1 MRKAIT
7 LSFALL
13 LPAFFLLLSCK
24 KGDPNAERGEYI
36 QVYDSPASDIPL
48 KQAFIPVKGG
58 SVTLYVKSIVN
69 FSAKWQDGNVP
80 AWAEVTQPQSVGDG
94 IWKISVTAGPV
105 SEDAVYERRTGVL
118 MLTAP
123 EIHLGNFFV
132 VGQGLLPRI
141 ACDFSWLT
149 GSAAPNETIYD
160 VLMDNWNNAQKGKGF
175 SSTLIEGQEHA
186 WVYGKDGYIKLGSND
201 YMGADLLTP
210 HTGAFQNDS
219 LLVVS
224 FKAVVQNGPSIGDF
238 YGTTEEVTG
247 DGVDPGPGPGPG
259 PDPEPQDPGSSS
271 GTELITPMSVMA
283 SHRAARSMT
292 ATDVDD
298 NTLTVEVIGGGV
310 IRGTDRT
317 SLTLTDVPTYDRGS
331 ADYPADIFKTGRYLI
346 FIASAPNNP
355 ITANTTIRFIA
366 GSMSTLPAERCNR
379 IFLDDLYVYRVN
391 AKTDEDFFALN
402 GGTSGRDRV
411 LGGAAQN

>member
-13 LPAFFLLLSCK
+13 LPALFLLLSCK
-24 KGDPNAERGEYI
+24 KTDPNAERSEYI
-36 QVYDSPASDIPL
+36 QVYDSPGSDTPL

-58 SVTLYVKSIVN
+58 SVTLYIKSSVSFN
-69 FSAKWQDGNVP
+69 AKWQDGNVP

-94 IWKISVTAGPV
+94 VWKISVTAGPI

-186 WVYGKDGYIKLGSND
+186 WVYGKDGYIKLGNNE

-224 FKAVVQNGPSIGDF
+224 FKAVVQN
-238 YGTTEEVTG
+238 
-247 DGVDPGPGPGPG
+247 
-259 PDPEPQDPGSSS
+259 
-271 GTELITPMSVMA
+271 
-283 SHRAARSMT
+283 
-292 ATDVDD
+292 
-298 NTLTVEVIGGGV
+298 
-310 IRGTDRT
+310 
-317 SLTLTDVPTYDRGS
+317 
-331 ADYPADIFKTGRYLI
+331 
-346 FIASAPNNP
+346 
-355 ITANTTIRFIA
+355 
-366 GSMSTLPAERCNR
+366 
-379 IFLDDLYVYRVN
+379 
-391 AKTDEDFFALN
+391 
-402 GGTSGRDRV
+402 
-411 LGGAAQN
+411 